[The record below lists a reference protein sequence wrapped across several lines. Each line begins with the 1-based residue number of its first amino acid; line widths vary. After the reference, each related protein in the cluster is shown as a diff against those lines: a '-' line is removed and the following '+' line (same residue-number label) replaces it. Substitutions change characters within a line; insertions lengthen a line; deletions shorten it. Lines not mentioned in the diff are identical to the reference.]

1 MGKGFAKWSS
11 RNCVGEKPL
20 GVIYGKIHLV
30 LLLNTKSLL
39 GLLLKAS
46 WVGADACVGVKM
58 KTGGR
63 GGLGVRCEDA
73 IWGWV

>member
-1 MGKGFAKWSS
+1 MGFAKWSS
-11 RNCVGEKPL
+11 RTVGEKPL